1 MPKGNR
7 GYAGRL
13 AVVIWMTALLTATA
27 GWCAESRADKP
38 AFDMTK
44 ERIGTLHLGMAAA
57 KVDSDVTCPVQKFRE
72 RFEAA
77 TGEYVQNWKMPACGL
92 ELKMSAPRR
101 KGPQTVAAV
110 TVTAPS
116 KLATSRGI
124 HIGSTEAEVQAA
136 YGDVRDEEGM
146 SEAGRNFV
154 AGSIYGG
161 LMFDF
166 ENGVV
171 KSMFLGAAAE

>member
-1 MPKGNR
+1 MPKGNT

-13 AVVIWMTALLTATA
+13 AIAVWMTALLAATT

-38 AFDMTK
+38 AFDTAK

-57 KVDSDVTCPVQKFRE
+57 KVGSAVTCPVQKLRE

-77 TGEYVQNWKMPACGL
+77 TGEYVQNWRMPACGL
-92 ELKMSAPRR
+92 EFKMSAPRR
-101 KGPQTVAAV
+101 KGPQTVAAI

-154 AGSIYGG
+154 VGSIYGG

-166 ENGVV
+166 ENGLV
-171 KSMFLGAAAE
+171 KDMFLGAAAE